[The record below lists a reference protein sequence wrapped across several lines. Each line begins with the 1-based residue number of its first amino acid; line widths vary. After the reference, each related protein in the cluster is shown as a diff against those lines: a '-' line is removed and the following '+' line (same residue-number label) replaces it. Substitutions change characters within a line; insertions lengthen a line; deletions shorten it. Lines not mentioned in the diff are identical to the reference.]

1 MRYAI
6 VTPTICRPS
15 LLRLCESVDGQV
27 QTDWEHLVIVDLP
40 RQEMTQSQQ
49 GVLRSISSS
58 ANRSIFFCDKRHNN
72 YGHTCRYQAWERVK
86 GEYIL
91 YVDDDDYLADSAVL
105 ETLDAVT
112 QSWAVFPVLRHGQ
125 RFFCLPPGPR
135 STGTGMFIHRKE
147 IGRWPALDSY
157 EADGCFVEELTRQH
171 SYQVVDSRPL
181 VFLPKSSCGV
191 PNAETRMGGIL
202 AKLTTSWLYRKK
214 QVRLKLFGGRNGTH
228 RKGS

>member
-91 YVDDDDYLADSAVL
+91 YVDDDDYLADSADWRPWML
-105 ETLDAVT
+105 LPNRGPC
-112 QSWAVFPVLRHGQ
+112 S
-125 RFFCLPPGPR
+125 RFSDMARGFFACPPA
-135 STGTGMFIHRKE
+135 
-147 IGRWPALDSY
+147 PALQ
-157 EADGCFVEELTRQH
+157 EQAC
-171 SYQVVDSRPL
+171 
-181 VFLPKSSCGV
+181 SSI
-191 PNAETRMGGIL
+191 E
-202 AKLTTSWLYRKK
+202 KK
-214 QVRLKLFGGRNGTH
+214 
-228 RKGS
+228 

>member
-1 MRYAI
+1 
-6 VTPTICRPS
+6 
-15 LLRLCESVDGQV
+15 
-27 QTDWEHLVIVDLP
+27 
-40 RQEMTQSQQ
+40 
-49 GVLRSISSS
+49 
-58 ANRSIFFCDKRHNN
+58 
-72 YGHTCRYQAWERVK
+72 
-86 GEYIL
+86 
-91 YVDDDDYLADSAVL
+91 
-105 ETLDAVT
+105 
-112 QSWAVFPVLRHGQ
+112 
-125 RFFCLPPGPR
+125 
-135 STGTGMFIHRKE
+135 MFIHRKE